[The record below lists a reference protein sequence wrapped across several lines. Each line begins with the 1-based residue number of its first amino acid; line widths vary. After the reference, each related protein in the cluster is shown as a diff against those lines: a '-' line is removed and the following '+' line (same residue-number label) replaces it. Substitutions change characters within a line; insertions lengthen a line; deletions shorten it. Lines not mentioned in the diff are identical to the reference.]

1 VIPALVAIEYALR
14 TSKGKEREKS
24 MKTQI
29 VKAKH
34 ILASLVLL
42 VVLLAATSCALPGT
56 TASPV
61 PVQPPAVVPTN
72 PSPPTLASPAPI
84 SPSLPPVDSN
94 TPSPFP
100 DFVSVIAEVRP
111 SVVAI
116 TTEVPGYNIFG
127 SSYTQQ
133 GAGSGW
139 IIDKDGLIVTNNH
152 VVEGAKSI
160 TVTLEDGRTFPA
172 KSVHTDSVADLAV
185 IKINAQNLPALRIGD
200 SSKLNVG
207 ERVVAIGNSLGMG
220 ISATEGIV
228 SAVGVSLSISPGE
241 TLSDLIQ
248 TDAAINPGNSGGPL
262 VNLLGEVVGINSAKV
277 AQVGVEGMGYAIS
290 VKEATSIIDQLI
302 KNGYVIRPYLG
313 VSTYT
318 VDQFVAFR
326 YGLGVDKGVLVTQ
339 VARGSPADKAGIMQ
353 GDVIAA
359 IEDKEINDASGLIQA
374 INSYQIGQKIKIAY
388 WRGRAQNTT
397 FATLVQSPL
406 PGQ

>member
-1 VIPALVAIEYALR
+1 
-14 TSKGKEREKS
+14 
-24 MKTQI
+24 MKTKI

-42 VVLLAATSCALPGT
+42 VVLLAATNCALPGT

-61 PVQPPAVVPTN
+61 PSPTPAAIPTS
-72 PSPPTLASPAPI
+72 PSPPASAPTPI
-84 SPSLPPVDSN
+84 SPAQVLVDGKTPP
-94 TPSPFP
+94 PFP

-116 TTEVPGYNIFG
+116 TTEVPGYDIFG
-127 SSYTQQ
+127 GSFTQQ

-139 IIDKDGLIVTNNH
+139 ILDKDGLIVTNNH
-152 VVEGAKSI
+152 VVEGAKNI
-160 TVTLEDGRTFPA
+160 TVTLEDGRTFSA
-172 KSVHTDSVADLAV
+172 ESVHTDPVADLAIV
-185 IKINAQNLPALRIGD
+185 KIKAQNLPALRIGD
-200 SSKLNVG
+200 SSKLHVG
-207 ERVVAIGNSLGMG
+207 EWVVAIGNSLGMG
-220 ISATEGIV
+220 ISATKGIV

-241 TLSDLIQ
+241 TLYDLIQ

-290 VKEATSIIDQLI
+290 VKEAKPIIDQLI

-313 VSTYT
+313 VSLYT

-326 YGLGVDKGVLVTQ
+326 YELAANKGVLVTQ
-339 VARGSPADKAGIMQ
+339 VGPGSPADKAGIMQ
-353 GDVIAA
+353 GDVITA
-359 IEDKEINDASGLIQA
+359 IEDKEINDASGLMQA
-374 INSYQIGQKIKIAY
+374 INSYQIGQKVKINY
-388 WRGRAQNTT
+388 WRGKAQNTT
-397 FATLVQSPL
+397 YATLAESPP

>member
-1 VIPALVAIEYALR
+1 MRIKLL
-14 TSKGKEREKS
+14 
-24 MKTQI
+24 
-29 VKAKH
+29 KAKH

-42 VVLLAATSCALPGT
+42 VLLLVAASCSLPGT
-56 TASPV
+56 TAIPTSPS
-61 PVQPPAVVPTN
+61 PPAVAA
-72 PSPPTLASPAPI
+72 PSPISPAPV
-84 SPSLPPVDSN
+84 LVDSEAV
-94 TPSPFP
+94 SPFP

-116 TTEVPGYNIFG
+116 STETPGYSIFG

-139 IIDKDGLIVTNNH
+139 IIDSGGLIVTNDH
-152 VVEGAKSI
+152 VVEGAQSI
-160 TVTLEDGRTFPA
+160 TVTLEDGRTFSA
-172 KSVHTDSVADLAV
+172 ESVHTDPIADLAV
-185 IKINAQNLPALRIGD
+185 VKINAQNLPALGIGD

-207 ERVVAIGNSLGMG
+207 EPVVAIGNSLGMG

-262 VNLLGEVVGINSAKV
+262 VNALGEVVGINSAKV

-290 VKEATSIIDQLI
+290 VNEVKPIIDQLI

-313 VSTYT
+313 VSLYT
-318 VDQFVAFR
+318 VDQFLAFR

-339 VARGSPADKAGIMQ
+339 VARGSPADKAGIVQ
-353 GDVIAA
+353 GDVITA
-359 IEDKEINDASGLIQA
+359 IEDNEISDASGLIQA
-374 INSYQIGQKIKIAY
+374 INSYQIGQKVKITY
-388 WRGRAQNTT
+388 WRGKAIDTT
-397 FATLVQSPL
+397 YATLAQSPP

>member
-1 VIPALVAIEYALR
+1 
-14 TSKGKEREKS
+14 
-24 MKTQI
+24 MKTKI
-29 VKAKH
+29 MKAKH
-34 ILASLVLL
+34 ILASLIIF
-42 VVLLAATSCALPGT
+42 VVLLLVTSCALPGT

-61 PVQPPAVVPTN
+61 SSPMPAAIPTS
-72 PSPPTLASPAPI
+72 PSPPASAPTPI
-84 SPSLPPVDSN
+84 SPAQVLVDSK

-116 TTEVPGYNIFG
+116 TTEVPGYNVFG
-127 SSYTQQ
+127 SSFTQQ

-139 IIDKDGLIVTNNH
+139 ILDKDGLIVTNNH
-152 VVEGAKSI
+152 VVEGAKNI

-172 KSVHTDSVADLAV
+172 ESVHTDAVADLAIV
-185 IKINAQNLPALRIGD
+185 KIKAQNLPALRIGD
-200 SSKLNVG
+200 SSKLHVG
-207 ERVVAIGNSLGMG
+207 EWVVAIGNSLGMG
-220 ISATEGIV
+220 ISATKGIV

-241 TLSDLIQ
+241 TLYDLIQ

-290 VKEATSIIDQLI
+290 VKEAKPIIDQLI

-313 VSTYT
+313 VSLYT

-339 VARGSPADKAGIMQ
+339 VGASSPADKAGIMQ
-353 GDVIAA
+353 GDVITA
-359 IEDKEINDASGLIQA
+359 IEGKEINDVSELIQT
-374 INSYQIGQKIKIAY
+374 INSYQIGQKVKITY
-388 WRGRAQNTT
+388 WRGEAYYTT
-397 FATLVQSPL
+397 YATLAQSP
-406 PGQ
+406 PPSQ